1 MCKFCFIRAKLV
13 HSWQVQTSAGLFY
26 YSFILEGSKCVH
38 HHHAQ
43 EKFSTIHSVQWSYS
57 LCEFLYCTGNS
68 FSVSDTNTVGFINC
82 SLMTRVIGRSKEHQ
96 PELQCRH
103 TCCSCASTLTGYCH
117 GAFIGTN
124 KKGKHVIPYEWLMCP
139 QLASIVHYN
148 LKYFYCYP

>member
-1 MCKFCFIRAKLV
+1 M
-13 HSWQVQTSAGLFY
+13 
-26 YSFILEGSKCVH
+26 H

-103 TCCSCASTLTGYCH
+103 TCCSCASTLTGYCY

-148 LKYFYCYP
+148 LKYFYCYPKGRVLLKAGGFFIPEFTVTTLL